1 VFAFRLRNGRCGR
14 GISKGEKMTDREQLI
29 IEIREQLSR
38 IPKGTG
44 SIDSISVANKL
55 GESYSIP
62 LEEIRALVIKEADA
76 AGISHF

>member
-1 VFAFRLRNGRCGR
+1 LRNARRGQ

-29 IEIREQLSR
+29 VEIREQLSR

-44 SIDSISVANKL
+44 SIDSMAVAHKL

-62 LEEIRALVIKEADA
+62 LEQIRGLVIKEAET